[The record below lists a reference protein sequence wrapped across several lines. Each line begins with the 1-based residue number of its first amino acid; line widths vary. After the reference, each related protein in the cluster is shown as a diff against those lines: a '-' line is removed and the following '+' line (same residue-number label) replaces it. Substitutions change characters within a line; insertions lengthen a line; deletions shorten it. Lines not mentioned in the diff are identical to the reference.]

1 MTAPRLLSGELKI
14 TSGYFEV
21 VDEQVYKNWVEIRSN
36 LKGLWEQHVSFFKEI
51 GEWCHPHR

>member
-21 VDEQVYKNWVEIRSN
+21 VDEQVLQKLSGNT
-36 LKGLWEQHVSFFKEI
+36 LKLEGTVRATCQFLQ
-51 GEWCHPHR
+51 GDG